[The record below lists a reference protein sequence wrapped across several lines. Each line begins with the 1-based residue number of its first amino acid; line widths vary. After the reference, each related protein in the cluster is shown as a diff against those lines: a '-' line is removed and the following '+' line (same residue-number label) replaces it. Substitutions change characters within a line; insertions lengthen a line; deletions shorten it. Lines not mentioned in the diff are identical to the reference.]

1 MTIEEITDRIEKL
14 SFQAWELNSLA
25 LAVHD
30 AIMEG
35 PNAASHFD
43 GALSVLTSTAYKLDQ
58 EMKAFS
64 HEMYEILRAGGKGQ
78 YKKSVNI

>member
-1 MTIEEITDRIEKL
+1 MTMEQITDRIEEL

-35 PNAASHFD
+35 PNAVGSFG

-58 EMKAFS
+58 EMKTFS
-64 HEMYEILRAGGKGQ
+64 HEMYEALRAGGKGAA
-78 YKKSVNI
+78 

>member
-1 MTIEEITDRIEKL
+1 MTIEQITDRIEEL

-35 PNAASHFD
+35 PNAVSHFS

-58 EMKAFS
+58 EMKTFS
-64 HEMYEILRAGGKGQ
+64 HEMYKVLKAGEKG
-78 YKKSVNI
+78 VA

>member
-1 MTIEEITDRIEKL
+1 MTIEQITDRIEEL

-35 PNAASHFD
+35 PNAVSHFS
-43 GALSVLTSTAYKLDQ
+43 GALFVLTSTAYKLDQ
-58 EMKAFS
+58 EMKNFS
-64 HEMYEILRAGGKGQ
+64 QEMYEVLRSGGKG
-78 YKKSVNI
+78 VA

>member
-1 MTIEEITDRIEKL
+1 MTMEQITDRIEEL

-35 PNAASHFD
+35 PNAVRLFS
-43 GALSVLTSTAYKLDQ
+43 GSLSLLSSTA
-58 EMKAFS
+58 F
-64 HEMYEILRAGGKGQ
+64 
-78 YKKSVNI
+78 